1 MAPERVIFLAIV
13 IAARAADRDNSGLSG
28 GAGIPQEWYPMNVVL
43 RSAVLMAL
51 IAGTTS
57 VLAQT
62 PAKPAATV
70 PADKQNVS
78 IMIGM
83 DIANHLQ
90 PIKDELDLAA
100 LTKALQASLAGKPTG
115 LTPAQAEQVQVAFGQ
130 KMQAKM
136 AAQQNA
142 EGQKNLA
149 AGKDFLAK
157 NKSKPGVRTTASGLQ
172 YQVIRPGAGPM
183 PKSTDTVRV
192 KYKGTLLDGKEFDST
207 DAHGGQPAEFAL
219 NQVIPG
225 WTEGLALMPVG
236 SKYRLWIPAN
246 LAYGPNGQPP
256 IGPNST
262 LVFEVELLAI
272 VK

>member
-1 MAPERVIFLAIV
+1 
-13 IAARAADRDNSGLSG
+13 
-28 GAGIPQEWYPMNVVL
+28 MNVVL

-51 IAGTTS
+51 VAGTTS

-62 PAKPAATV
+62 PAKPAAPTV

-78 IMIGM
+78 IMVGM
-83 DIANHLQ
+83 DIASHLQ
-90 PIKDELDLAA
+90 PIKDQIDIAV
-100 LTKALQASLAGKPTG
+100 LTRTLQAAMAGKPTG
-115 LTPAQAEQVQVAFGQ
+115 LTDAQAEQVRAAFGQ
-130 KMQAKM
+130 KMQAQM
-136 AAQQNA
+136 TAQQNL

-149 AGKDFLAK
+149 IGQKFLAA

-172 YQVIRPGAGPM
+172 YQVIRPGSGPT
-183 PKSTDTVRV
+183 PKPTDTVRV

-219 NQVIPG
+219 NQVIKG
-225 WTEGLALMPVG
+225 WTEAVALMPVG
-236 SKYRLWIPAN
+236 SKYKFWIPAN
-246 LAYGPNGQPP
+246 LAYGPNGPQP
-256 IGPNST
+256 IGPNAT

>member
-1 MAPERVIFLAIV
+1 
-13 IAARAADRDNSGLSG
+13 
-28 GAGIPQEWYPMNVVL
+28 MNVVL
-43 RSAVLMAL
+43 RSAVLLAL
-51 IAGTTS
+51 VAGTTS
-57 VLAQT
+57 IYAQT
-62 PAKPAATV
+62 PAKPAAAAV
-70 PADKQNVS
+70 PANKQNVS

-90 PIKDELDLAA
+90 QIKGELDFAVLTKTLQAA
-100 LTKALQASLAGKPTG
+100 LSGKPTG
-115 LTPAQAEQVQVAFGQ
+115 LTDAQAEQVRAAFGER
-130 KMQAKM
+130 MQAQM

-149 AGKDFLAK
+149 AGQAFLAS

-172 YQVIRPGAGPM
+172 YQVLRQGAGPT
-183 PKSTDTVRV
+183 PKTTDTVRV

-236 SKYRLWIPAN
+236 SKYKLWIPSN
-246 LAYGPNGQPP
+246 LAYGPTGQPP
-256 IGPNST
+256 IGPSST

>member
-1 MAPERVIFLAIV
+1 
-13 IAARAADRDNSGLSG
+13 
-28 GAGIPQEWYPMNVVL
+28 MNVVL

-51 IAGTTS
+51 VAGTTS

-62 PAKPAATV
+62 PAKPAAPTV

-78 IMIGM
+78 IMVGM
-83 DIANHLQ
+83 DIASHLQ
-90 PIKDELDLAA
+90 PIKDEIDIAV
-100 LTKALQASLAGKPTG
+100 LTRTLQASMAGKPTG
-115 LTPAQAEQVQVAFGQ
+115 LTEAQAEQVRAAFGQ
-130 KMQAKM
+130 KMQAQM
-136 AAQQNA
+136 AAQQNL

-149 AGKDFLAK
+149 IGQKFLAA

-172 YQVIRPGAGPM
+172 YQVIRPGSGPT
-183 PKSTDTVRV
+183 PKPTDTVRV

-219 NQVIPG
+219 NQVIKG
-225 WTEGLALMPVG
+225 WTEAVALMPVG
-236 SKYRLWIPAN
+236 SKYKFWIPSN
-246 LAYGPNGQPP
+246 LAYGPNGPQP
-256 IGPNST
+256 IGPNAT